1 MLSRVVLYAIMFL
14 EDFFMRLSIK
24 PSANSTRLYIV
35 DSYRNSDGKVVT
47 KTIMKCGELSQLMSL
62 YDDPIKHFSDL
73 AKKMTLEKKEL
84 LMPLNV
90 QFFQNK
96 SLPLDMQLSFNAGY
110 LFLQKIYYQLKLDKT
125 CSKIADQSHIH
136 YDLNKILRDLIFS
149 RILFPSSKLSTY
161 EISKNFLEQPDYE
174 LHDLYRALDILSD
187 NINFIQKETYKHSSS
202 VCNRNTNILYYDC
215 TNYFFEIESE
225 DGFRNYGISKEHRPN
240 PLVQMGLFMD
250 GNGIPLA
257 FNINPG
263 NTNEQVTPL
272 ETEKMI
278 EKEFGLSKFIYCSDA
293 GLGSYNIKWF
303 HQLKDRS
310 FIVTQSLKKLKKHL
324 VDWALDDHGWND
336 GKHIE
341 TITDDEI
348 IYKSRPINESGL
360 IEIEGIKYL
369 ETINQRLIVTY
380 SPIYASYQKSIRE
393 EQIERAKKLLKC
405 PSRYNKHTSTDFKRF
420 IKNITFDK
428 NGEVINQNLT
438 LDYEQ
443 IELES
448 QYDGFYALVTNLDDN
463 DEAIIKI
470 NHNRWKIEESF
481 RIMKSEFK
489 ARPVFLQKENRIK
502 AHFLT
507 CYLALLIFRIL
518 EQKINVSS
526 SFSSHAILE
535 TLRHFDVFKLKD
547 IGYASN
553 YKASQLSNLLV
564 SIFDLPLNR
573 EAYGLSSIKKIISL
587 SKK

>member
-1 MLSRVVLYAIMFL
+1 MKI
-14 EDFFMRLSIK
+14 
-24 PSANSTRLYIV
+24 NIV
-35 DSYRNSDGKVVT
+35 PLKDDKLIYLAKSVRKNGKV
-47 KTIMKCGELSQLMSL
+47 KTVNIQKIGKLSELSKI
-62 YDDPIKHFSDL
+62 YDDPILYCKNL
-73 AKKMTLEKKEL
+73 AKEYTEKENQDSLELIVKIKQKEKLELYKK
-84 LMPLNV
+84 N
-90 QFFQNK
+90 
-96 SLPLDMQLSFNAGY
+96 SFNAGY

-303 HQLKDRS
+303 NQLKDRS

-526 SFSSHAILE
+526 SFSSHSILE
-535 TLRHFDVFKLKD
+535 ILRHFDVLLLND
-547 IGYASN
+547 ICYLPTFTRNDLTDRLEKISCLDLANKGISN
-553 YKASQLSNLLV
+553 TNMT
-564 SIFDLPLNR
+564 
-573 EAYGLSSIKKIISL
+573 KIISR
-587 SKK
+587 SKKDKFGYIF